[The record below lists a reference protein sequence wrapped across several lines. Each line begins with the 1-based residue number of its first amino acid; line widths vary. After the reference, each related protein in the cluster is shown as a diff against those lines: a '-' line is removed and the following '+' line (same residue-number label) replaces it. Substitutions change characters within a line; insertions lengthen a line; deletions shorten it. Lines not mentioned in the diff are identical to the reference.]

1 MVVRKVGKYEIGR
14 TIGEGTFAKVK
25 FAQNTESGESVAMKV
40 LDRSTIIEHKMVDQ
54 IKREISIMKLVRHP
68 NVVRLHEV
76 LASRTKI
83 YIILEFITG
92 GELFDKIVHHG
103 RISEAESRRY
113 FQQLVDGVD
122 FCHSMGVYHRDLKPE
137 NLLLDSQ
144 GNMKI
149 SDFGLSALPEQG
161 VSILRTTCGTPNYVA
176 PEVNVLSHKGYDGAM
191 ADVWSCGVILYV
203 LLAGYLPFDELD
215 LTTLYNFG
223 RGMGIAVLTSS
234 CSIPLSNIDRAEFSC
249 PAWFPMGAKSLIHRI
264 LDPNPQTRIT
274 VEQIRNDEWFKKG
287 YVPVSLLEYEDVNL
301 DDVNAAFDDAEDQ
314 TVNQQSENEDMGPL
328 ILNAFDLIILSQG
341 LNLASLFD
349 RRQDSVNCQTRFITR
364 KPAKV
369 VLSSMEVVAQSM
381 GFKTH
386 IRNYKMRV
394 EGISADKTSY
404 FSVILEI
411 FEVAP
416 TFLMVDIQKTAGD
429 VGEYLKFYKTFCSNL
444 EDIIWKPPLEASK
457 SKISKTRSKKR

>member
-176 PEVNVLSHKGYDGAM
+176 PEVLSHKGYDGAM

-215 LTTLYNFG
+215 LTTLY
-223 RGMGIAVLTSS
+223 SK
-234 CSIPLSNIDRAEFSC
+234 IDRAEFSC